1 MLSPLRQ
8 VVHLFLAAAA
18 DALTAVE
25 VSVHYCSSSHYH
37 ASDCYTMTV
46 NFVENTVLIVR
57 FFSLCLRREEAGRCD
72 VQGFGGPKVL
82 TP

>member
-57 FFSLCLRREEAGRCD
+57 FFHFVFGEKKLGD
-72 VQGFGGPKVL
+72 VMCKVL
-82 TP
+82 AAPKC